1 MAKTGKNCERLFAI
15 LLLSGTVAPAF
26 AESSAQAPRQ
36 DKQPRQVLESSE
48 SSEVYGPPNLLK
60 TFPTPFTI
68 SPEGASQN
76 GGQAAGGLEPIG
88 ISASSDSRN
97 RFDSPLRRSLSEKLV
112 PSRLYLPGRM
122 ILGKSAEF
130 IVKGK
135 PGTHVAIA
143 MADKNS
149 GAKPVLGR
157 PIRLGSD
164 RRLVTLGTIPD
175 TGVLGLFVDTPIQGD
190 LIGQKLYFEAAL
202 WTKPDMSDIEI
213 AATVP
218 SESGSSTDNS
228 VLVGADF
235 TPKRGIRIV
244 QDNAVPM
251 SQREASS
258 TASTLGS
265 GKP

>member
-1 MAKTGKNCERLFAI
+1 MI
-15 LLLSGTVAPAF
+15 LLSSAIMASAAAF
-26 AESSAQAPRQ
+26 AETDTPSSPPSQQAG
-36 DKQPRQVLESSE
+36 EI
-48 SSEVYGPPNLLK
+48 YGPPNLLK

-68 SPEGASQN
+68 APETASAS
-76 GGQAAGGLEPIG
+76 GQAGAGLFGPIG
-88 ISASSDSRN
+88 ISEDAASRSN
-97 RFDSPLRRSLSEKLV
+97 YTSPMRRSLSEKLV

-122 ILGKSAEF
+122 VIGKTAEF

-135 PGTHVAIA
+135 PGSHVAIA
-143 MADKNS
+143 MADKNG

-157 PIRLGSD
+157 AIRLGAD

-175 TGVLGLFVDTPIQGD
+175 TGVLGLYIETPIQGD

-202 WTKPDMSDIEI
+202 WTKKDMSDIEI

-218 SESGSSTDNS
+218 SESESSTDNS
-228 VLVGADF
+228 VLVGAEF

-251 SQREASS
+251 SQRDASS
-258 TASTLGS
+258 TAATLGS